1 MDERVTWRGLV
12 PGIVLCI
19 VLATVS
25 VAVLVY
31 GQVGALH
38 GPRRQLHVVAP
49 DAGGVLSGSDVWL
62 DGRKIG
68 RVKSLRAMPASRDSF
83 ARIVVNVEILDEYA
97 PLVRKDANV
106 RLASGGRLLGAPVV
120 AIEGGSPAAPPV
132 GDGDTLHSHG
142 GGVMASAATRLQEAQ
157 AKLPVLL
164 GAARGAMADLEQVS
178 ALTSNAM
185 QRMPVERARVVMN
198 EASGVGERMSRLMR
212 SGDGTFVRR
221 VTQVRARVDSL
232 RIVAASPTGTLG
244 RFRRDST
251 FARQVAEVKR
261 ELDALASAASRPD
274 GMLGRMAA
282 DSALQREMSRMS
294 LEMAALFA
302 DIRKRPLRYLSF

>member
-25 VAVLVY
+25 VVVLVY

-38 GPRRQLHVVAP
+38 GPRRQLYVVAP
-49 DAGGVLSGSDVWL
+49 DAGGVLSGSEVWL

-68 RVKSLRAMPASRDSF
+68 RVKSLRPMPASRDSL
-83 ARIVVNVEILDEYA
+83 ARIVVNVEILREYA
-97 PLVRKDANV
+97 PLVRKDADV

-120 AIEGGSPAAPPV
+120 AIEGGSPAAPAV
-132 GDGDTLHSHG
+132 REGDTLYSHG

-157 AKLPVLL
+157 AKLPVLV
-164 GAARGAMADLEQVS
+164 GAARGAMADLQQVS
-178 ALTSNAM
+178 ALTSSAM
-185 QRMPVERARVVMN
+185 RWLPIERGRVVMS
-198 EASGVGERMSRLMR
+198 EASNVSERMSRLTG
-212 SGDGTFVRR
+212 SGDGTFMRR

-251 FARQVAEVKR
+251 FARQVAEVRR

-274 GMLGRMAA
+274 GTLGRMAA